1 MKYFLLYISI
11 AIVPICFSCKRT
23 NTAIPNSNTTQC
35 LSLGNDTSGSVG
47 LVYGEDT
54 STIYD
59 PVLDHIKFDPII
71 KNRCTQDR
79 RLYVYFRISADS
91 VYNDTVYVEKISI
104 VEIRDEKHEIVKR
117 LDCMDDFTSQ
127 LYAKTYICFTR
138 KNVKR
143 ILSCVALRQ

>member
-1 MKYFLLYISI
+1 
-11 AIVPICFSCKRT
+11 
-23 NTAIPNSNTTQC
+23 
-35 LSLGNDTSGSVG
+35 
-47 LVYGEDT
+47 
-54 STIYD
+54 
-59 PVLDHIKFDPII
+59 VLDHIKFDPII